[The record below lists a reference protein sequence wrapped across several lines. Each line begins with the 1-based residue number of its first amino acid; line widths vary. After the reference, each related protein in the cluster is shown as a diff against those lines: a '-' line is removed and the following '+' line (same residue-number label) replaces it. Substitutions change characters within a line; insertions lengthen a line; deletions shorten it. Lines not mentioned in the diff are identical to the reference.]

1 MDATEWTLKT
11 ARALWGRDWQ
21 KRLAPVIGVSVRTI
35 GYWASGVRSPRLRH
49 IEALAL
55 HVVSRSAFLRSVAQ
69 AAPVD
74 PSGAVWAITHAL
86 PQVTGGAAAGEMLS
100 EQWRGPPPPTS
111 GVPCPWAMSDADLEA
126 LVVGAAALPPL
137 PAPLQ
142 VELETGGFSVP
153 DDVPPAAAAPRAPAR
168 GPGRPRKP
176 PTPEKIAA
184 ALEDRGYKIRD
195 RGSYPKWYDAS
206 MRAKDDADRAAG
218 RVVYTDELMQH
229 AGILDE

>member
-1 MDATEWTLKT
+1 MDATEWTIKT

-55 HVVSRSAFLRSVAQ
+55 HVVSRAAFLRSVAQ

-74 PSGAVWAITHAL
+74 PSSAVWAIAHAL
-86 PQVTGGAAAGEMLS
+86 PQVTGGAAAGELLS

-111 GVPCPWAMSDADLEA
+111 GAPCPWPMSDAELEA
-126 LVVGAAALPPL
+126 SIQRAAALPAMP
-137 PAPLQ
+137 PPPQ
-142 VELETGGFSVP
+142 VQHEGGGFSVP
-153 DDVPPAAAAPRAPAR
+153 LDAPAAAAPAPAAPR
-168 GPGRPRKP
+168 PRGRPRKP

-195 RGSYPKWYDAS
+195 RGSYPKWYDAA